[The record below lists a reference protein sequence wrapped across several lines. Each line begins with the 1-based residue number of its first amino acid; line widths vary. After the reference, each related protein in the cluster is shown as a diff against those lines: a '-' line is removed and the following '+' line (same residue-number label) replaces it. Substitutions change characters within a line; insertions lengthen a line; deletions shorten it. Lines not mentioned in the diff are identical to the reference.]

1 MSAQVIRPF
10 VALQKWIGSLL
21 GRDGAHAT
29 STWTPKEPLDPND
42 LGAIQRERL
51 AKVVKAFDGVESFA
65 NFTAEDLAARYQE
78 LAINNGGFRRV
89 ATGLKNLKGCSLGD
103 EINSRVWNLEN
114 KDIEGISFL
123 KWGDP
128 GPFIKSWFSL
138 ATPMHRME
146 QVMSDPDLSEREKV
160 SRMESIM
167 KKFDMLSGG
176 GSRLDRA
183 VAGLGE
189 AAREIDQLRTDLLK
203 RSEGEADTSAD
214 TSTSPATY
222 LQSVNASYVAYPLQA
237 ESSDYAEIEDFL
249 ESSEQRGKVSPE
261 EKPKKESIYTTFDYA
276 KKAEDRKKALE
287 TK

>member
-1 MSAQVIRPF
+1 MSDTLNTSFLHAATSRRYQSPVTCTQPSSVPVTGPVTTPAEDVRLSGRQEQSQGGGLLSRMSAQVIRPF

-176 GSRLDRA
+176 GVDWIGQWQGSVKQPERL
-183 VAGLGE
+183 
-189 AAREIDQLRTDLLK
+189 I
-203 RSEGEADTSAD
+203 S
-214 TSTSPATY
+214 
-222 LQSVNASYVAYPLQA
+222 
-237 ESSDYAEIEDFL
+237 
-249 ESSEQRGKVSPE
+249 
-261 EKPKKESIYTTFDYA
+261 
-276 KKAEDRKKALE
+276 
-287 TK
+287 